1 MAKLRPGRCVRRLK
15 RPWMRVSRKK
25 PKKSYVKGVPAL
37 RVRRFR
43 TGKEGDYDLT
53 LKLICES
60 NIQIRDNALEAARVA
75 ISNYLQKKV
84 KDNFYLVLVKYPFQV
99 IREHKQAAVA
109 GADRYF
115 SGMRHAF
122 GKPSGCAV
130 QARKGD
136 CLFELKIHGKNENF
150 AMEALRIAKHK
161 LPGSYRVERVVAS

>member
-15 RPWMRVSRKK
+15 RPWTRVSRKK
-25 PKKSYVKGVPAL
+25 PKKSYVKGIPAL

-43 TGKEGDYDLT
+43 TGKDRGYNLT

-60 NIQIRDNALEAARVA
+60 NLQIRDNALEAARVA

-84 KDNFYLVLVKYPFQV
+84 RDNFYLVLVKYPFQV

-122 GKPSGCAV
+122 GKPAGCAV
-130 QARKGD
+130 QVRKGD
-136 CLFELKIHGKNENF
+136 CLFELKIDEKNENF
-150 AMEALRIAKHK
+150 AREALRIAKHK
-161 LPGSYRVERVVAS
+161 LPGDYRVDKVVAA